1 MSDPAPTEQTPD
13 RATERPP
20 VERAVPATA
29 RLRALVPG
37 LALALALGAVA
48 TVAGRAVP
56 VIGGPVLG
64 ILLGVAAAA
73 TIPAVRSDA
82 LVPGL
87 RWSSRFPLQAA
98 IVVLGATLSLGQV
111 ARVGLES
118 LPVLLTTLA
127 VALAGAALVGRW
139 LGVAHDARVLIG
151 VGTGICGASA
161 IAATAAVIEPRRSDV
176 AYAIGTIVT
185 FNVAAV
191 LLFPPL
197 GHLMDLDPH
206 AFGLWAGTAI
216 NDTSSVVAAAYSYG
230 GDAGPYAL
238 VVKLTRTLMIV
249 PIVLFLA
256 HRRRRA
262 EFGTTPVGGGHV
274 ARATRLVPPFL
285 VGFLVAAGLTSLGVV
300 PASWH
305 GALTTAGTFLITT
318 ALAAIGLTL
327 RPDDVRR
334 AGLRPLALGGI
345 LWVAVAVTSLIVQAA
360 TGLL

>member
-1 MSDPAPTEQTPD
+1 MTDPN
-13 RATERPP
+13 R
-20 VERAVPATA
+20 
-29 RLRALVPG
+29 RLRPG
-37 LALALALGAVA
+37 LVLALGLGAVA

-56 VIGGPVLG
+56 VLGGPVLG

-73 TIPAVRSDA
+73 AIPAVRSDVLA
-82 LVPGL
+82 PGL
-87 RWSSRFPLQAA
+87 RWSARLPLQAA

-139 LGVAHDARVLIG
+139 LGVERDARVLIG

-191 LLFPPL
+191 LVFPPL

-256 HRRRRA
+256 HRRQRA
-262 EFGTTPVGGGHV
+262 ELGTVPVGHPV

-318 ALAAIGLTL
+318 ALTAIGLTL
-327 RPDDVRR
+327 RPDDIRQ

-345 LWVAVAVTSLIVQAA
+345 LWVAVAGTSLIVQAA

>member
-1 MSDPAPTEQTPD
+1 MIDPAPTEQTPD
-13 RATERPP
+13 PTDARRPG
-20 VERAVPATA
+20 VPRPRT
-29 RLRALVPG
+29 RLPG
-37 LALALALGAVA
+37 LALALTIGGVA

-56 VIGGPVLG
+56 VLGGPVLG

-73 TIPAVRSDA
+73 AIPAVRSDA
-82 LVPGL
+82 LAPGL

-139 LGVAHDARVLIG
+139 LGVERDARVLIG

-191 LLFPPL
+191 LVFPPL
-197 GHLMDLDPH
+197 GHLMALDPH

-256 HRRRRA
+256 HRRRRG
-262 EFGTTPVGGGHV
+262 ESGSTPAGGGPA
-274 ARATRLVPPFL
+274 ARAARLVPPFL

-300 PASWH
+300 PTSWH
-305 GALTTAGTFLITT
+305 GALTAAGTYLITA

-327 RPDDVRR
+327 RPADIRQ

-345 LWVAVAVTSLIVQAA
+345 LWVAVAVTSLAVQAA